1 MYECMHVF
9 VFQSL
14 LLQNRILWTVKIR
27 NENVSLRPNK
37 ENSQQKSEENVYSLA
52 VLKHSV
58 TASKIYGKREK
69 RSKREKILAHVK
81 ILAHELN
88 IYR

>member
-1 MYECMHVF
+1 MF

-14 LLQNRILWTVKIR
+14 LLQNRILWTVKIK
-27 NENVSLRPNK
+27 NENVSLRPKKTHNK
-37 ENSQQKSEENVYSLA
+37 NQKKMFGHAITLE
-52 VLKHSV
+52 HIV
-58 TASKIYGKREK
+58 TAGKIYGKREK